1 MCISFEIGLFVS
13 EIQFITFVVK
23 RKLLIYETAGDSAA
37 FTLLCP
43 PKIPRGTSSA
53 DGYRRASAEGLNL
66 CKEFDKPK
74 ADAYNGLVLW
84 DNI

>member
-43 PKIPRGTSSA
+43 
-53 DGYRRASAEGLNL
+53 
-66 CKEFDKPK
+66 
-74 ADAYNGLVLW
+74 
-84 DNI
+84 